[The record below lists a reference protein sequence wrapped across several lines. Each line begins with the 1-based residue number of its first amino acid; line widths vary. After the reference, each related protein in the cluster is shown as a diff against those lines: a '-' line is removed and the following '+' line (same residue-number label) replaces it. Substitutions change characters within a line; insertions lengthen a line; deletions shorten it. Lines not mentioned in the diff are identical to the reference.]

1 MTENLGRIPSE
12 RAAPMARGPV
22 LYDTGADPR
31 PAIPALQSFYEF
43 VVPLSWL
50 LIRLAVGWSFLVHSW
65 GKIMAGPAKVAP
77 AFAELGFTNPLP
89 WVLTSTYLELIGGLC
104 VILGLFTRFWAAA
117 LAIELGYITFG
128 LYWGNGFSWLHRGYE
143 YTLMWGLLCFA
154 IALRGGGPYSI
165 DRKFRREL

>member
-1 MTENLGRIPSE
+1 MTENISRIPSE
-12 RAAPMARGPV
+12 RTATATPGRILYERGTDPHPAA
-22 LYDTGADPR
+22 
-31 PAIPALQSFYEF
+31 PALQSFYAF
-43 VVPLSWL
+43 VVPLSWP
-50 LIRLAVGWSFLVHSW
+50 LIRLVVGWGFLVRGW

-77 AFAELGFTNPLP
+77 AFVELGFTDPMP
-89 WVLTSTYLELIGGLC
+89 WVLISTYLEFIGSIC

-117 LAIELGYITFG
+117 LAIELAYITFG